1 MVHAMSETL
10 DAPIVPTTLPAQ
22 YKGRKDLL
30 GQSRVRLDQVA
41 QLLDLPKGL
50 VDRIFAPH
58 RVVQTFSPVRMDD
71 GELEVF
77 PGYRVE
83 HSNILGP
90 YFGGI
95 RYHEQVDLDAITA
108 GAMLM
113 TWQCALVG
121 IPFGGAKGGITVD
134 PYELSEGE
142 LERLTRRYAADM
154 VNVFDSHRDIPRPDV
169 STSAR
174 EMAWIM
180 DTISVNHGYAVPG
193 SVTGKPLSIGGTH
206 GAAEASGGGVYVVL
220 KEHLE
225 RKGEGLAGK
234 KVAIE
239 GFGKIGRVVAKL
251 LARDGAIVVAVSDRS
266 GGLYD
271 ENGIDIAALTQHVDA
286 HRVVTGFKQ
295 GQPISEEDLLT
306 LPVDVLIPASLACQI
321 TRSNAEKIQA
331 KLVCEGANMPTT
343 PEADKLLEARGIT
356 VIPDILANAG
366 GAIVGYF
373 EWVQDNNQLFWTE
386 EEVIARLK
394 DILLR
399 AYRRV
404 ASRSERDRQSLRLA
418 AHLEGVGNLVE
429 ALNMRGL
436 YP

>member
-1 MVHAMSETL
+1 
-10 DAPIVPTTLPAQ
+10 
-22 YKGRKDLL
+22 RKDLL
-30 GQSRVRLDQVA
+30 GQARVRLDQVT
-41 QLLDLPKGL
+41 QIMQLPKGL
-50 VDRIFAPH
+50 VDRLFAPH

-90 YFGGI
+90 YFGGV
-95 RYHEQVDLDAITA
+95 RYHEHVDLDAITA

-134 PYELSEGE
+134 PYQLSEGE

-154 VNVFDSHRDIPRPDV
+154 VNIFDPHRDIPRPDV
-169 STSAR
+169 STSSR

-180 DTISVNHGYAVPG
+180 DTISVNRGYAVPG
-193 SVTGKPLSIGGTH
+193 AVTGKPLSIGGTH
-206 GAAEASGGGVYVVL
+206 GAADASGGGVYVVI
-220 KEHLE
+220 KEHFDRRSESLQ
-225 RKGEGLAGK
+225 GK

-239 GFGKIGRVVAKL
+239 GFGKIGRVVARL
-251 LARDGAIVVAVSDRS
+251 LARDGAVIVGVSDRT
-266 GGLYD
+266 GGRYAED
-271 ENGIDIAALTQHVDA
+271 GFDVNALLQHVESHRNLEGFDA
-286 HRVVTGFKQ
+286 GTPV
-295 GQPISEEDLLT
+295 SEEDLLL
-306 LPVDVLIPASLACQI
+306 LPVDILIPASLACQI
-321 TRSNAEKIQA
+321 TKSNADKIQA
-331 KLVCEGANMPTT
+331 KLICEGANMPTT
-343 PEADKLLEARGIT
+343 PEADRILEARGIP

-386 EEVIARLK
+386 EEVVARLK

-399 AYRRV
+399 AYHRV
-404 ASRSERDRQSLRLA
+404 ALRAERDRQSFRLA